1 MHRPVQGEIEAKYFY
16 EEREHA
22 VTYCV
27 HILLKTGL
35 MTKWVVGPNSAS
47 IVMSHC

>member
-1 MHRPVQGEIEAKYFY
+1 MSDVEAKYFY
-16 EEREHA
+16 EEIEND

-47 IVMSHC
+47 IVMSYC